1 MEMTP
6 KKPMTRS
13 EASKMLLSLAENDL
27 FSEEVKAELTEIA
40 HCICADGFAEC
51 SDTSPHCEGC
61 THLLI

>member
-6 KKPMTRS
+6 KKPMTRC
-13 EASKMLLSLAENDL
+13 EASKTLLSLAENDL

-61 THLLI
+61 TYLLS

>member
-6 KKPMTRS
+6 KRTMTRS
-13 EASKMLLSLAENDL
+13 EASKTLLSLAENDL

-61 THLLI
+61 THLLS